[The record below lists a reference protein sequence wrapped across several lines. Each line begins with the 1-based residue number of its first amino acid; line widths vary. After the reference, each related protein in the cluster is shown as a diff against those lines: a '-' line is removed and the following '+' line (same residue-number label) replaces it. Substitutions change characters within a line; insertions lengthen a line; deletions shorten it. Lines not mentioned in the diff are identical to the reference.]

1 LPQSPCIIPWPG
13 GKRRLAKR
21 LVAMIPEHRCYVEP
35 FAGAAA
41 VLFHKPPSDVEVL
54 NDVNLDLVNLYRVV
68 QHHLDELVRQFR
80 WSLVSRT
87 MFEWAK
93 MQRPETLTDVQR
105 AARFY
110 YLQRTAFGSKVVGQ
124 NFGVSPTVP
133 PRLNL
138 LRMEEEL
145 SHAHL
150 RLARVL
156 VEALPWQQIC
166 PRYDR
171 PGTVFFCDP
180 PYWDTVGY
188 GVPFGLSEYKALA
201 RFMRSAAGKVLL
213 TINDH
218 PAMREVFRRF
228 EFEAVD
234 ITYTIGG
241 QGRSSPVRE
250 LVYRSWKAP

>member
-1 LPQSPCIIPWPG
+1 
-13 GKRRLAKR
+13 
-21 LVAMIPEHRCYVEP
+21 MIPEHRCYVEP